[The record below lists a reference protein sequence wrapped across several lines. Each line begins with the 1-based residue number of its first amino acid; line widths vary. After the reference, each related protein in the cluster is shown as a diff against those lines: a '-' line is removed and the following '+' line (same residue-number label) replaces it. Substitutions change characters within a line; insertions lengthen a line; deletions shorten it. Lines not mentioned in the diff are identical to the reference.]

1 MLTLTDPLIETTA
14 KHSIYSFTADMV
26 ANNLAITVAYVS
38 DGDVVHKIQTKTM
51 PIYSDVGTILMP
63 SVWPEGSPT
72 GPEIYQLLQAY
83 LYGRMQ
89 DMPGENGVG
98 LGVIT

>member
-1 MLTLTDPLIETTA
+1 MLTLTDPLIGTTA
-14 KHSIYSFTADMV
+14 KHSIYNFTADMV
-26 ANNLAITVAYVS
+26 NNSLAITVAYVS
-38 DGDVVHKIQTKTM
+38 EGDVVHKVQTKTT
-51 PIYSDVGTILMP
+51 PIYSDIGTVLMP
-63 SVWPEGSPT
+63 SVWPEGGPT
-72 GPEIYQLLQAY
+72 GHEIYQLLQAY